1 MCLFLGAI
9 LEAEVCCFCTSR
21 ITKQKFNMHIPAV
34 LFDLKT
40 VIRLET
46 VFVVG
51 CVFTQIKL
59 NAKCNIC
66 KAKSAFV
73 SIHID

>member
-1 MCLFLGAI
+1 
-9 LEAEVCCFCTSR
+9 
-21 ITKQKFNMHIPAV
+21 MHIPAV

>member
-1 MCLFLGAI
+1 MNQMQSIRSTNVLFLGG
-9 LEAEVCCFCTSR
+9 VPYQ
-21 ITKQKFNMHIPAV
+21 TKIQHAV
-34 LFDLKT
+34 LFNLKT

-51 CVFTQIKL
+51 CVFTQVKL

-73 SIHID
+73 SIQIV